1 MMRLLD
7 EHAPWLRNFSISE
20 FGTVVGAGGRFG
32 FGAVLVVERAHTRE
46 LLFVRKAYR
55 PGFEGNGQLA
65 FPGGMIRPSDPHAS
79 IDSWI
84 QTSLVTRVAAE
95 VSLDLQA
102 CGEITPLAGTPP
114 VVAAYTAKGRRRY
127 TVILSFTLSLAQD
140 FKPRSQDSTVY
151 DPGWRVP
158 MPLWGEITLT
168 NRLIAAYYLWPR
180 LSDRERREAQPFLL
194 EVLNQSSGWAAE
206 VQLPP
211 PVAPWLRP
219 ELATNGCS

>member
-1 MMRLLD
+1 MRLFA
-7 EHAPWLRNFSISE
+7 EHAPWLRNISISE

-32 FGAVLVVERAHTRE
+32 IGAVLVVERAHTRE
-46 LLFVRKAYR
+46 LLLVRKAYR

-84 QTSLVTRVAAE
+84 QASLATRVAAE
-95 VSLDLQA
+95 VSLDLPA
-102 CGEITPLAGTPP
+102 CGAITPLEVVPP
-114 VVAAYTAKGRRRY
+114 VVAAYTAKGKRRY
-127 TVILSFTLSLAQD
+127 TVILPFTVSLAQD
-140 FKPRSQDSTVY
+140 FKPRSHDSTVY

-158 MPLWGEITLT
+158 LHLWGEITLT

-180 LSDRERREAQPFLL
+180 LSDKERKEAKPFLL
-194 EVLNQSSGWAAE
+194 EVLNQSSRWAAE